1 MTNLLEIKDRLIRF
15 YSKYET
21 YLFPVVKFI
30 VAIVLFTVINMNIGF
45 MEKIS
50 RFPIA
55 LILAL
60 VCAILP
66 VNATIWLAAFVV
78 LADMYALSMEVA
90 VTTLVLFAALFF
102 LYFRFAPKDGFAA
115 VLTPV
120 CFKLNIPYV
129 MPIGCSLLRDAYSVV
144 AIICGTVIY
153 YFLDGIHQ
161 NSGTL
166 KNVVADGETAATTS
180 KFDIS
185 VGQLLSNKEMYLVI
199 AIFTITAIVVYLV
212 RRLEVEH
219 AWTLAIISGVLIEV
233 VGLFAGYLV
242 LNVSGKTLGLLIGNI
257 LSLLISFVIQFLFM
271 NLDYVRTERVQFED
285 DDYYYYVKAVPKKMV
300 AVKEV
305 TVKHFGN
312 TASMGKRIDR
322 SKRTLT
328 PEEEETSRKVI
339 AKELDID
346 EDLLK

>member
-50 RFPIA
+50 QFPIA

-219 AWTLAIISGVLIEV
+219 AWTLAIIFGVLIEV

-271 NLDYVRTERVQFED
+271 NLDYARTERVQFED